1 MKLDRVAAGFAAVI
15 AITAPAAAQVAP
27 AADAAAAPAAAPAG
41 PSLAPAYSGPL
52 AQNANPISLD
62 LGDGFGKIYVSGI
75 LSGVGSTQSHPIFG
89 DDKSFADIDNAHIYI
104 QKVDGVFQFLVQAG
118 AYSFP
123 SIGFPYLKVGNTT
136 KHTFGYVP
144 QAFIKIAPSS
154 NFSIQ
159 AGLLPTLIGAE
170 GIYTYQNMNI
180 DRGLL
185 WGQENIINRGV
196 QANLTLGKVALS
208 LSLND
213 GFFSGKYNWLT
224 GSAAYTIDASNTLA
238 FVAGG
243 SFKKSYKSTF
253 ATNPVYNNS
262 SIYNIIYT
270 YSSGPMMIQ
279 PYFQYTHIPSLPLL
293 GTTSAD
299 TYSGAV
305 LARYNLTSYFSVPV
319 RFEYIDTKGAAAT
332 APNLLYGVG
341 SNAFTFTITPTFT
354 YKMLFAR
361 AEFNIVKAGS
371 VAAGSGFGSF
381 GTNKSQTRGLV
392 EVGFIF

>member
-1 MKLDRVAAGFAAVI
+1 MTFNRVAVGVAAILGATAPVFAQEAP
-15 AITAPAAAQVAP
+15 APAAP
-27 AADAAAAPAAAPAG
+27 AAEAAAPAG
-41 PSLAPAYSGPL
+41 PTLAPAYAGPL
-52 AQNANPISLD
+52 AQNAKPLSVD
-62 LGDGFGKIYVSGI
+62 LGADFGKIYVSGVV
-75 LSGVGSTQSHPIFG
+75 SGFGSTQSHPIAG
-89 DDKSFADIDNAHIYI
+89 DDKSLADLDNAHIYI
-104 QKVDGVFQFLVQAG
+104 QKVDGVFQFLVQTG
-118 AYSFP
+118 FYSFP

-144 QAFIKIAPSS
+144 QAFVKIAPTS

-159 AGLLPTLIGAE
+159 AGLLPTMIGAE

-196 QANLTLGKVALS
+196 QANLALGKLALS

-224 GSAAYTIDASNTLA
+224 GSATYTIDSSNTLA

-243 SFKKSYKSTF
+243 SLKKSYKSSF

-270 YSSGPMMIQ
+270 YTSGPVMIQ
-279 PYFQYTHIPSLPLL
+279 PYFQYTHIPSLALL
-293 GTTSAD
+293 GTSPAD

-305 LARYNLTSYFSVPV
+305 LARYNFTSNFSIPV

-341 SNAFTFTITPTFT
+341 SNAFTFTITPTVT

-361 AEFNIVKAGS
+361 AEFNVVKAGS
-371 VAAGSGFGSF
+371 VTPGSGFGLA